1 MLADAPL
8 RRQLLVWLLPPI
20 LVIWSASAWL
30 TYTLAYRFATSAYDR
45 ALHDSAIALAG
56 QLRIDRSGRVVVDL
70 PQIAQ
75 KVLVSDLRDRVYY
88 AVSGPKGEFVM
99 GYSGMPVPPAGGAT
113 ARQPPVAPDPVQ
125 DTDAGSG
132 PDIELPPPRFYQA
145 EYRGQP
151 VRIAAMTVPLAPLS
165 AGEVDGF
172 ALVQVAETLVERR
185 EMARDVLIAT
195 LLPQLALM
203 LLMASIVYV
212 GIGRGVAPL
221 EALRRE
227 IENRSIRDLTPVK
240 EDRAPPEV
248 RRLVR
253 SLNALLGRMATTLAA
268 QQRFIADA
276 AHQLRTPT
284 AALKTQVE
292 LAQRATDPA
301 ETRQRLAQIHSAAD
315 RNGRLVNQL
324 LSLARAEPGRT
335 EPMAHGPVDIVD
347 IARATAEQ
355 WVPQA
360 IARSIDLGFEGGCR
374 RTDGPATV
382 SGDALMLAEM
392 LGNLIDNAL
401 RYTQPGGTVTLSV
414 ERSVEDGRRKVRL
427 SVEDNGPGIPLA
439 ERERVFERF
448 HRVLGTGTEGA
459 GLGLAIVREIARA
472 HGGRVELAPGA
483 GGVGARFTAVL
494 PLSASDSLDAP
505 APSAGAV
512 PAVVAAKGQADAGA
526 LPAGAAGNATPGA
539 PQAG

>member
-8 RRQLLVWLLPPI
+8 RRQLLIWLVPPI
-20 LVIWSASAWL
+20 LLLWSASAWI
-30 TYTLAYRFATSAYDR
+30 TYSVAYRFATSAFDR

-56 QLRIDRSGRVVVDL
+56 QLRVDTTGRVMVDL
-70 PQIAQ
+70 PQTAQ

-88 AVSGPKGEFVM
+88 SVSGPGGEFLM
-99 GYSGMPVPPAGGAT
+99 GYSGMPVPPVRNALLRRAVG
-113 ARQPPVAPDPVQ
+113 PPDPVE

-132 PDIELPPPRFYQA
+132 LDIELPPPRFYQA

-151 VRIAAMTVPLAPLS
+151 VRIAAMSVPLVSLS
-165 AGEVDGF
+165 AGRIEGY
-172 ALVQVAETLVERR
+172 ALVQVGETLVERR

-195 LLPQLALM
+195 LLPQIALM
-203 LLMASIVYV
+203 LLMLGMVYV
-212 GIGRGVAPL
+212 GIGRSVAPV

-253 SLNALLGRMATTLAA
+253 SLNDLLARMSTTLAA

-292 LAQRATDPA
+292 LAQRAGDPA
-301 ETRQRLAQIHSAAD
+301 ETRERLAQIHAAAD
-315 RNGRLVNQL
+315 RNARLVNQL

-335 EPMAHGPVDIVD
+335 EPMAHRPVDIVD
-347 IARATAEQ
+347 IARAAAEH

-360 IARSIDLGFEGGCR
+360 IARSIDLGFEAGCR
-374 RTDGPATV
+374 RTEGPVTV
-382 SGDALMLAEM
+382 SGDAVMLTEM

-401 RYTQPGGTVTLSV
+401 RYTQPGGTVTVSV
-414 ERSVEDGRRKVRL
+414 ERAVEAGRAKVRL
-427 SVEDNGPGIPLA
+427 GVEDNGPGIEEA

-472 HGGRVELAPGA
+472 HGGRVDLATGSGGA
-483 GGVGARFTAVL
+483 GARFTVVL
-494 PLSASDSLDAP
+494 PVSETAAAAGPAAAPAAP
-505 APSAGAV
+505 APG
-512 PAVVAAKGQADAGA
+512 PAAAARPGS
-526 LPAGAAGNATPGA
+526 LPG
-539 PQAG
+539 

>member
-8 RRQLLVWLLPPI
+8 RRQLLIWLLPPI
-20 LVIWSASAWL
+20 VVLWSASAWV

-99 GYSGMPVPPAGGAT
+99 GYSGMPVPPPGTTPARRAAAT
-113 ARQPPVAPDPVQ
+113 PDPVE

-132 PDIELPPPRFYQA
+132 PDIELPPPRFYEG

-151 VRIAAMTVPLAPLS
+151 VRIAAMSVPLVSLS
-165 AGEVDGF
+165 AGRVEGH
-172 ALVQVAETLVERR
+172 ALVQVGETLVERR

-203 LLMASIVYV
+203 LLMTGIVYV
-212 GIGRGVAPL
+212 AVGRSVSPL

-253 SLNALLGRMATTLAA
+253 SLNDLLSRMSTTLAA

-292 LAQRATDPA
+292 LAQRAVDPA
-301 ETRQRLAQIHSAAD
+301 ETRQRLASIHAAAD

-335 EPMAHGPVDIVD
+335 EPMARRPVDIVD
-347 IARATAEQ
+347 IARAATEH

-360 IARSIDLGFEGGCR
+360 IARSIDLGFEAGCQ
-374 RTDGPATV
+374 RTEEPVCV
-382 SGDALMLAEM
+382 SGDALMLTEM

-401 RYTQPGGTVTLSV
+401 RHTHPGGTVTVSV
-414 ERSVEDGRRKVRL
+414 ARAVEDGRARVLL
-427 SVEDNGPGIPLA
+427 SVEDDGPGIPEA

-459 GLGLAIVREIARA
+459 GLGLAIVREIAGA
-472 HGGRVELAPGA
+472 HGGRVELAPAA
-483 GGVGARFTAVL
+483 GGGGARFTVVL
-494 PLSASDSLDAP
+494 PVSAATTTPPGASAGSPAAATASASDAP
-505 APSAGAV
+505 A
-512 PAVVAAKGQADAGA
+512 
-526 LPAGAAGNATPGA
+526 AGAAPTG
-539 PQAG
+539 

>member
-1 MLADAPL
+1 
-8 RRQLLVWLLPPI
+8 
-20 LVIWSASAWL
+20 
-30 TYTLAYRFATSAYDR
+30 
-45 ALHDSAIALAG
+45 
-56 QLRIDRSGRVVVDL
+56 
-70 PQIAQ
+70 
-75 KVLVSDLRDRVYY
+75 
-88 AVSGPKGEFVM
+88 
-99 GYSGMPVPPAGGAT
+99 
-113 ARQPPVAPDPVQ
+113 
-125 DTDAGSG
+125 
-132 PDIELPPPRFYQA
+132 
-145 EYRGQP
+145 
-151 VRIAAMTVPLAPLS
+151 VPLESLS
-165 AGEVDGF
+165 AGRVDGH
-172 ALVQVAETLVERR
+172 ALVQVGETLVERR

-203 LLMASIVYV
+203 LLMTGIVYV

-253 SLNALLGRMATTLAA
+253 SLNDLLGRMSATLAA

-292 LAQRATDPA
+292 LAQRATDPV
-301 ETRQRLAQIHSAAD
+301 ETRERLAQIHAAAD

-335 EPMAHGPVDIVD
+335 EPMARRPVDVVA
-347 IARATAEQ
+347 IARAATEH

-360 IARSIDLGFEGGCR
+360 IARAIDLGFEGGCQ
-374 RTDGPATV
+374 RTDGPAAV
-382 SGDALMLAEM
+382 SGDALMLTEM

-401 RYTQPGGTVTLSV
+401 RYTQPGGTVTVGVARAV
-414 ERSVEDGRRKVRL
+414 EGGRPAVLL
-427 SVEDNGPGIPLA
+427 SVEDNGPGIPEA

-472 HGGRVELAPGA
+472 HAGRVELAPAA
-483 GGVGARFTAVL
+483 GGAGARFTVVL
-494 PLSASDSLDAP
+494 PA
-505 APSAGAV
+505 SAG
-512 PAVVAAKGQADAGA
+512 
-526 LPAGAAGNATPGA
+526 
-539 PQAG
+539 

>member
-8 RRQLLVWLLPPI
+8 RRQLLLWLLPPI
-20 LVIWSASAWL
+20 IVLWSASAWL
-30 TYTLAYRFATSAYDR
+30 TYTLAYRFATIAYDR

-99 GYSGMPVPPAGGAT
+99 GYSGMPAPPDRGPQVRRA
-113 ARQPPVAPDPVQ
+113 VAPPDPVE

-151 VRIAAMTVPLAPLS
+151 VRIAAMSVPLESLS
-165 AGEVDGF
+165 AGQVDGH
-172 ALVQVAETLVERR
+172 ALVQVGETLVERR

-203 LLMASIVYV
+203 LLMTGIVYV

-227 IENRSIRDLTPVK
+227 IENRSVRDLTPVK

-253 SLNALLGRMATTLAA
+253 SLNALLGRMSTTLAA

-292 LAQRATDPA
+292 LAQRASDPA
-301 ETRQRLAQIHSAAD
+301 ETLARLAQIHAAAD

-335 EPMAHGPVDIVD
+335 EPMARHPVDIID
-347 IARATAEQ
+347 IARAATEH

-360 IARSIDLGFEGGCR
+360 IARSIDLGFEAGCPR
-374 RTDGPATV
+374 ADGPVAV
-382 SGDALMLAEM
+382 SGDALMLTEM

-401 RYTQPGGTVTLSV
+401 RYTQPGGTVTVGIARGVDHGQPAVL
-414 ERSVEDGRRKVRL
+414 L
-427 SVEDNGPGIPLA
+427 SVEDNGPGIPEV

-472 HGGRVELAPGA
+472 HAGRVELATATGGTGVRFTVVLPVSVGDPGA
-483 GGVGARFTAVL
+483 
-494 PLSASDSLDAP
+494 
-505 APSAGAV
+505 
-512 PAVVAAKGQADAGA
+512 
-526 LPAGAAGNATPGA
+526 ATPAAASSG
-539 PQAG
+539 

>member
-1 MLADAPL
+1 MLAEAPL
-8 RRQLLVWLLPPI
+8 RRQLLFWLLPPI
-20 LVIWSASAWL
+20 LLLWSASAWL
-30 TYTLAYRFATSAYDR
+30 TYSLAYRFATSAFDR

-56 QLRIDRSGRVVVDL
+56 QLRVDANGLVTVDL

-88 AVSGPKGEFVM
+88 NVSGPGGEFLM
-99 GYSGMPVPPAGGAT
+99 GYSGMPVPPVRNALLRRA
-113 ARQPPVAPDPVQ
+113 PEAPDPVD
-125 DTDAGSG
+125 DTDSGSRI
-132 PDIELPPPRFYQA
+132 DVALPPPRFYEA
-145 EYRGQP
+145 HYRGQP
-151 VRIAAMTVPLAPLS
+151 VRIAAMSVPLESLS
-165 AGEVDGF
+165 AGQIEGD
-172 ALVQVAETLVERR
+172 ALVQVGETLVERR

-195 LLPQLALM
+195 VLPQTALM
-203 LLMASIVYV
+203 LLMICMVYV
-212 GIGRGVAPL
+212 GIGRSVAPL

-253 SLNALLGRMATTLAA
+253 SLNDLLARMAKTLAA

-292 LAQRATDPA
+292 LAQRAGGPA
-301 ETRQRLAQIHSAAD
+301 ETRERLAQIHTAAD
-315 RNGRLVNQL
+315 RNARLVNQL

-335 EPMAHGPVDIVD
+335 EPMAHRPVDIVD
-347 IARATAEQ
+347 IARSAAEQ

-360 IARSIDLGFEGGCR
+360 ISRSIDLGFEAGCR
-374 RTDGPATV
+374 STEGVVTV
-382 SGDALMLAEM
+382 SGDALMLTEM

-401 RYTQPGGTVTLSV
+401 RYTRPGGTVTVSV
-414 ERSVEDGRRKVRL
+414 GRAVEDGRPKVRL
-427 SVEDNGPGIPLA
+427 AVEDNGPGIEES

-472 HGGRVELAPGA
+472 HGGRVELTAAA
-483 GGVGARFTAVL
+483 GDSGARFVVVL
-494 PLSASDSLDAP
+494 PASQAP
-505 APSAGAV
+505 AAVAGT
-512 PAVVAAKGQADAGA
+512 GA
-526 LPAGAAGNATPGA
+526 RAPG
-539 PQAG
+539 

>member
-8 RRQLLVWLLPPI
+8 RRQLLIWLLPPI
-20 LVIWSASAWL
+20 MVLWSASAWL
-30 TYTLAYRFATSAYDR
+30 TYTLAYGFATSAYDR

-88 AVSGPKGEFVM
+88 AVSGPKDEIVM
-99 GYSGMPVPPAGGAT
+99 GYSGMLAPPDGWPQVRRAVVP
-113 ARQPPVAPDPVQ
+113 PDPVE

-151 VRIAAMTVPLAPLS
+151 MRIAAMRVPLESLS
-165 AGEVDGF
+165 AGRVDGH
-172 ALVQVAETLVERR
+172 ALVQVGETLVERR

-195 LLPQLALM
+195 LLPQFALM
-203 LLMASIVYV
+203 LLLTGIVYV

-253 SLNALLGRMATTLAA
+253 SLNDLLGRMSATLAA

-292 LAQRATDPA
+292 LAQRATDPV
-301 ETRQRLAQIHSAAD
+301 ETRERLARIHAAAD

-335 EPMAHGPVDIVD
+335 EPMARHPVDIVA
-347 IARATAEQ
+347 IARAATEL

-360 IARSIDLGFEGGCR
+360 IARSIDLGFESGCQ
-374 RTDGPATV
+374 RTDGPAAV
-382 SGDALMLAEM
+382 SGDALMLTEM

-401 RYTQPGGTVTLSV
+401 RYTQPGGTVTVGVARVV
-414 ERSVEDGRRKVRL
+414 EGGRPAVLL
-427 SVEDNGPGIPLA
+427 SVEDDGPGIPEA

-472 HGGRVELAPGA
+472 HAGRVELATAA
-483 GGVGARFTAVL
+483 GGTGARFTVVL
-494 PLSASDSLDAP
+494 PA
-505 APSAGAV
+505 SAG
-512 PAVVAAKGQADAGA
+512 
-526 LPAGAAGNATPGA
+526 
-539 PQAG
+539 

>member
-1 MLADAPL
+1 
-8 RRQLLVWLLPPI
+8 
-20 LVIWSASAWL
+20 
-30 TYTLAYRFATSAYDR
+30 
-45 ALHDSAIALAG
+45 
-56 QLRIDRSGRVVVDL
+56 
-70 PQIAQ
+70 
-75 KVLVSDLRDRVYY
+75 
-88 AVSGPKGEFVM
+88 
-99 GYSGMPVPPAGGAT
+99 
-113 ARQPPVAPDPVQ
+113 
-125 DTDAGSG
+125 
-132 PDIELPPPRFYQA
+132 
-145 EYRGQP
+145 
-151 VRIAAMTVPLAPLS
+151 
-165 AGEVDGF
+165 
-172 ALVQVAETLVERR
+172 
-185 EMARDVLIAT
+185 
-195 LLPQLALM
+195 
-203 LLMASIVYV
+203 V

-253 SLNALLGRMATTLAA
+253 SLNDLLGRMSATLAA

-292 LAQRATDPA
+292 LAQRATDPV
-301 ETRQRLAQIHSAAD
+301 ETRERLSRIHAAAD

-335 EPMAHGPVDIVD
+335 EPMARHPVDIVAM
-347 IARATAEQ
+347 ARAATEL

-360 IARSIDLGFEGGCR
+360 ITRSIDLGFEGGCQ

-382 SGDALMLAEM
+382 SGDALMLTEM

-401 RYTQPGGTVTLSV
+401 RYTQPGGTVTVGVARAV
-414 ERSVEDGRRKVRL
+414 EGGRPAVLL
-427 SVEDNGPGIPLA
+427 SVEDNGPGIPET

-472 HGGRVELAPGA
+472 HAGRVELTTAADGT
-483 GGVGARFTAVL
+483 GARFTVVL
-494 PLSASDSLDAP
+494 PASV
-505 APSAGAV
+505 G
-512 PAVVAAKGQADAGA
+512 
-526 LPAGAAGNATPGA
+526 
-539 PQAG
+539 